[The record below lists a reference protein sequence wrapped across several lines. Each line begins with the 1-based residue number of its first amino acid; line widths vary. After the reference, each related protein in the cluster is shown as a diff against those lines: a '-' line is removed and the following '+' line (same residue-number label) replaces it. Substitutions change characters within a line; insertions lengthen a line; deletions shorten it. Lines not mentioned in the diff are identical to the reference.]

1 MYFLLKLGMIR
12 AFFKYAAQ
20 PRPDQATKLCLCAA
34 RSWVSQ
40 AQTIITCSNSAD
52 VPTWPKFQAC
62 LLFFSFLLL
71 QPRLLHGV
79 AQSITQKVQ
88 VEPLK
93 FDTCINFW
101 GGSNFWICTI
111 QFRPKFQD
119 YFLKN
124 FYSSSHGCCAT
135 LPKAS
140 PKKYRCS
147 HLNFI
152 HALLFG
158 EYVFIQFAKCIVS

>member
-1 MYFLLKLGMIR
+1 MQPSPGQTRPLSYACVLHEAEWARPKPSLLVVIVQTFQHGQNSRL
-12 AFFKYAAQ
+12 AFF
-20 PRPDQATKLCLCAA
+20 
-34 RSWVSQ
+34 
-40 AQTIITCSNSAD
+40 
-52 VPTWPKFQAC
+52 
-62 LLFFSFLLL
+62 FFSFLLL

-88 VEPLK
+88 VEPFELYTYI
-93 FDTCINFW
+93 DFW

-158 EYVFIQFAKCIVS
+158 EYVFIQFAKCIVF

>member
-79 AQSITQKVQ
+79 AQSITQKIQ
-88 VEPLK
+88 VEPLEL
-93 FDTCINFW
+93 DTCINFL

-119 YFLKN
+119 YFLKK
-124 FYSSSHGCCAT
+124 FFTPPAT
-135 LPKAS
+135 AVARRCPKHH
-140 PKKYRCS
+140 PKSTGVVIWTLYMHYFLGS
-147 HLNFI
+147 MF
-152 HALLFG
+152 LFNL
-158 EYVFIQFAKCIVS
+158 QNA